1 MKQETLK
8 DQKIIIS
15 EKHEKEKKFW
25 FEKFSGNP
33 PKSSFPYNNKKRTG
47 TNRTFEKV
55 TFHMEG
61 DLLAKLKAISN
72 QSDYKLHIILMTG
85 LVLLVHKHLFDGN
98 DDILLGT
105 PIYKPDTDGDFI
117 NTVLPLRVPVNI
129 DATFKEMLNT
139 VGRGVAEASEN
150 QNYPLD
156 LLFEQLNLPVSV
168 DQLPILDVMLLLT
181 SIHDSKHA
189 ASVRS
194 NTIFSFS
201 MNGSALEG
209 EVRYNPALYERAGI
223 ERLTGHFI
231 YLIKNALVDLDQ
243 KVSHLEVISP
253 EEQGH
258 LLEDFNKAP
267 AAAVG
272 DTITAGDYPVHRL
285 FERQVEKNPHS
296 IAVKV
301 PVPGVN
307 GPLPGAVGTGTESIT
322 YGELNEKS
330 NQLARFLAARGVKP
344 GTFVATAVETCIE
357 VIVGMLAIFK
367 AGGVCLP
374 VSPVGPQESNAR
386 VVEENR
392 VKLLLT
398 RKRLEETAVDLM
410 RSFADENIIFLD
422 DEATYSGE
430 SSDLNLDIPAGNAA
444 FINYSSGTTGLP
456 KGILMDH
463 RSITHLAAGLE
474 SAVYKD
480 YTGILNVALVTL
492 FMSALS
498 LKQVFGSLMMGHTL
512 HLFPT
517 TMEPEGNDL
526 CEFYKRNNIDISDGA
541 PIHIRLLSRCPDPVI
556 WNLPVKHFI
565 IGGEVLTLHTVEA
578 FFSRFGTDAP
588 KIANIYGSAE
598 GGDVST
604 VYHVSRE
611 NINLF
616 DHIPLGKPFPDVEI
630 YILGK
635 EDRLQPVGTPGE
647 LCIAGKGL
655 SRGYHN
661 DPGLTA
667 EKFTLYR
674 PVPGEAPLRIYR
686 TGDLARWLPDGN
698 VEFLGRFDG
707 LSDVE
712 HQLQKHH
719 DVKECVL
726 MTGRYD
732 EQQDEL
738 LFAYIVSDKEI
749 NAAELKSYLT
759 ERFPAHKVP
768 DRFVKMERLPLTSN
782 FKIDRKHWLVPH
794 LETVQEII
802 APRNKIEAKLLT
814 LWADVLE
821 MEESKISV
829 DANFLELNG
838 NSLRTIMLISKI
850 FKEFEVRVPLAQVF
864 QQPTIIGLAQYIR
877 SAEETK
883 YYTIDPAEKKEYYPL
898 TSSQKRLYFIQQ
910 MYPESI
916 VYNLTMARALDSRF
930 DKDKIEHTFRQ
941 MIRRYE
947 ILRTSFTMSGDEP
960 VQRVLDAAD
969 VVFNIEYH
977 DIANEEKRPDDTEI
991 VQRIVRPID
1000 LSQPPLFRVGL
1011 VKVGENE
1018 YFLILDKHHIIM
1030 DAVSF
1035 NVFFGD
1041 FFSLF
1046 EGKEPEPVKLH
1057 YKDYAEWQNSDRMK
1071 EVAAGQKEFWLKE
1084 FDGDIPVLNIPTDY
1098 VRSDIQSSE
1107 GSSIDF
1113 MIKDD
1118 TFDQLRVFAN
1128 NEEVTSF
1135 VLFLSFFNILLSNLS
1150 GQEDIV
1156 VGTGTAGRGH
1166 QDLEKILGM
1175 FVNTLALRNY
1185 PVGNVTFREFVGDV
1199 KKRTLDVFD
1208 NQDYQFED
1216 LVETLPLEVDVS
1228 RNPLF
1233 DVMIVGQDIPVSEG
1247 DKAALQ
1253 FTPLKYRNRTTMY
1266 DLTFVF
1272 RESENGIN
1280 MTFEYSTSL
1289 FKEEAIETLIRFFKN
1304 IVSFALTQP
1313 DRTLKEI
1320 EIMTEEEKKQ
1330 VLYEFNDTAKDYPA
1344 SKTIHQLFDLQVER
1358 TPNNT
1363 AVYSMEHSEPG
1374 TLASLSYEE
1383 LNKKSNQLARLLRQK
1398 GVGAD
1403 SIVGLMVERSVGM
1416 IIGMMGILK
1425 AGGAYLPIDPRYPGG
1440 RVNYM
1445 LRDLGDPALVTCGSL
1460 ANNVDSAIPVILL
1473 DDAGTFR
1480 GDAANP
1486 DHINRPGDLAYVIFT
1501 SGTTGRPKGT
1511 MIEHKSLVNLC
1522 YWHNRYFEVTE
1533 KDNATQY
1540 AGFVFDASVWETFPY
1555 LVKGASIHIVG
1566 EEIKLDIG
1574 RLDNYFRQNN
1584 ITVSFMPPQF
1594 CQQFMEEVKDNSSLR
1609 LLLTGGDKLN
1619 RFVKR
1624 DYRFYNNYGPT
1635 ENTVVTCS
1643 FPVENQLENI
1653 PIGKPTDNVR
1663 VYILNENN
1671 MKVQPVGIPGELCIA
1686 GDGISRG
1693 YLNRPELTNEKFVKG
1708 HLSLVNREKEGTTN
1722 DQCPMTNDRLYKTGD
1737 LVRWLPDGNIEFLG
1751 RIDSQVKLRGFRI
1764 ELEEIQWLLQEH
1776 EKIREAVVMARE
1788 APEPGSREA
1797 GEVEKYLCAYIV
1809 PNIDKDLTEEPPPD
1823 DQPSLPAELKEYL
1836 SQSLPDYMI
1845 PAYFVELET
1854 IPLTANG
1861 KIDRRALPVPGKKK
1875 SKQYI
1880 APRNETEE
1888 KLTRLWM
1895 QVLQVEKIGIDDSF
1909 FDMGGNSVKII
1920 SVTKRINEEFG
1931 TNIPVVKLFR
1941 FTTIREIGQYLKT
1954 AAVMEDLIAEK
1965 DTVVDDNLVILKR
1978 GTPGADNVFF
1988 IHAITGEVEGYIE
2001 FCNLL
2006 DSKFNYWGVRFH
2018 QPDNFAP
2025 QSITIHQL
2033 AALYLE
2039 KIKRVQPVG
2048 PYSICGWSFGS
2059 IIAFEMIRQ
2068 LEQENESIRFFAI
2081 IDAEAPNESALSSV
2095 TEFNVETELERI
2107 RQFLPGIGIEEKV
2120 AGITDVDRLWPV
2132 VLEYLEEIDYDVEL
2146 IKKSLPQLIVA
2157 ALPNFAG
2164 LDLRELIYYLNLL
2177 RTFENARNGYIPES
2191 KVNTTA
2197 HFFGSSRPMEGINL
2211 DQETFKEFTGNNIRQ
2226 WNQFTTRPPRFYE
2239 ITGDHYS
2246 IFAKPDVVEAA
2257 KRFNHI
2263 IGSNS

>member
-1 MKQETLK
+1 MRQEALK

-25 FEKFSGNP
+25 FEKFAGNP
-33 PKSSFPYNNKKRTG
+33 PKSSFPYNNKNNKERTG
-47 TNRTFEKV
+47 THRTFEKV

-61 DLLAKLKAISN
+61 DILAKLKAISK
-72 QSDYKLHIILMTG
+72 QSDYKLHIILMTN

-105 PIYKPDTDGDFI
+105 PIYRPDTDGDFI
-117 NTVLPLRVPVNI
+117 NTILPLRVPVNMG
-129 DATFKEMLNT
+129 ATFKEMLNT

-156 LLFEQLNLPVSV
+156 LLFQQLDLPVSV

-181 SIHDSKHA
+181 NIHDSKHA
-189 ASVRS
+189 ASARS

-201 MNGSALEG
+201 MNGKALEG
-209 EVRYNPALYERAGI
+209 EVRYNPALYERVGV
-223 ERLTGHFI
+223 ERLAGHFI
-231 YLIKNALVDLDQ
+231 QLLKNALVDLDQ
-243 KVSHLEVISP
+243 KISHLEVMSP

-258 LLEDFNKAP
+258 LLKDFNKVP
-267 AAAVG
+267 DAAAG
-272 DTITAGDYPVHRL
+272 DTIAGSDYPVHRL
-285 FERQVEKNPHS
+285 FERQVEKAPHS
-296 IAVKV
+296 IAVQV
-301 PVPGVN
+301 PVTGVN
-307 GPLPGAVGTGTESIT
+307 GPLPGTADTGTDSIT

-330 NQLARFLAARGVKP
+330 NRLARLLAARGVKP
-344 GTFVATAVETCIE
+344 GILVATTVEPCIE
-357 VIVGMLAIFK
+357 VMIGMLAIFK

-398 RKRLEETAVDLM
+398 RKHLEETAADLL
-410 RSFADENIIFLD
+410 RSFAHGNIIFLD
-422 DEATYSGE
+422 DESAYSGD
-430 SSDLNLDIPAGNAA
+430 SSNLNLDIPAGSAA

-474 SAVYKD
+474 TAVYKN
-480 YTGILNVALVTL
+480 YTGVLNLALVTL

-498 LKQVFGSLMMGHTL
+498 LKQLFGSLLMGHTL
-512 HLFPT
+512 HLFPNT
-517 TMEPEGNDL
+517 TEPEGNDL

-541 PIHIRLLSRCPDPVI
+541 PIHIRLLSRCPDPAI
-556 WNLPVKHFI
+556 SNLPVKHYI
-565 IGGEVLTLHTVEA
+565 IGGEVLTPHTVEA
-578 FFSRFGTDAP
+578 FFSRFGSNPP
-588 KIANIYGSAE
+588 KISNIYSSAE
-598 GGDVST
+598 AGDVST

-647 LCIAGKGL
+647 LCIAGRGL
-655 SRGYHN
+655 SHGYHN
-661 DPGLTA
+661 NPGLTA
-667 EKFTLYR
+667 EKFTMYR

-726 MTGRYD
+726 MTGQYD

-738 LFAYIVSDKEI
+738 LFACIVSDKEI
-749 NAAELKSYLT
+749 DAAGLKSYLT
-759 ERFPAHKVP
+759 ERFPVNKIP
-768 DRFVKMERLPLTSN
+768 DRFVKMEKLPLTSN

-794 LETVQEII
+794 LDATQKII
-802 APRNKIEAKLLT
+802 APRNKIEAQLLT

-850 FKEFEVRVPLAQVF
+850 FKEFEVRVPLAEVF
-864 QQPTIIGLAQYIR
+864 QQPTIIGMAQYIK

-883 YYTIDPAEKKEYYPL
+883 YYTIEPAEKKDYYPL

-910 MYPESI
+910 MHPESI
-916 VYNLTMARALDSRF
+916 VYNLTTVRALDFRF
-930 DKDKIEHTFRQ
+930 DKDKIEHAFRQ

-947 ILRTSFTMSGDEP
+947 ILRTSFSMPGYES
-960 VQRVLDAAD
+960 VQRVLDVED

-977 DIANEEKRPDDTEI
+977 DITDEEKRPGDTEI
-991 VQRIVRPID
+991 VKRVVRPFD
-1000 LSQPPLFRVGL
+1000 LAQPPLFRVGL
-1011 VKVGENE
+1011 IKVGENE
-1018 YFLILDKHHIIM
+1018 YFLVLDKHHIIM

-1035 NVFFGD
+1035 HVFFGD
-1041 FFSLF
+1041 FYKLY
-1046 EGKEPEPVKLH
+1046 EGKELDPVTLH

-1071 EVAAGQKEFWLKE
+1071 EAAAKQKEFWLKE

-1098 VRSDIQSSE
+1098 LRPEIQNFE
-1107 GSSIDF
+1107 GNTIGF

-1118 TFDQLRVFAN
+1118 TFDRLRVFAN
-1128 NEEVTSF
+1128 NEEVTFF
-1135 VLFLSFFNILLSNLS
+1135 VLFLSFFNILLSNVS

-1166 QDLEKILGM
+1166 QDLEQILGM

-1185 PVGNVTFREFVGDV
+1185 PAGDVTFREFVGNV
-1199 KKRTLDVFD
+1199 KKKTLDAFD

-1247 DKAALQ
+1247 DKSALQ
-1253 FTPLKYRNRTTMY
+1253 ITPLKYQNQVTMF

-1272 RESENGIN
+1272 REYEDGIRMN
-1280 MTFEYSTSL
+1280 FEYSTSL
-1289 FKEEAIETLIRFFKN
+1289 FKKESIETLIRFFKN
-1304 IVSFALTQP
+1304 IVSSALTQP
-1313 DRTLKEI
+1313 DRTLNEI
-1320 EIMTEEEKKQ
+1320 EIMEGDEKKQ
-1330 VLYEFNDTAKDYPA
+1330 ILYTFNDTAKDYPE
-1344 SKTIHQLFDLQVER
+1344 SKTIHQLFEHQVER
-1358 TPNNT
+1358 TPGNT
-1363 AVYSMEHSEPG
+1363 AVHGLEYGEPG
-1374 TLASLSYEE
+1374 TLTSLSYNE
-1383 LNKKSNQLARLLRQK
+1383 LNEKSNQLARLLRQK
-1398 GVGAD
+1398 GVGVD
-1403 SIVGLMVERSVGM
+1403 SVVGLMVERSIGM
-1416 IIGMMGILK
+1416 IVGMMGILK
-1425 AGGAYLPIDPRYPGG
+1425 AGGAYLPIDPRYPAG

-1445 LRDLGDPALVTCGSL
+1445 LRDLGDPVLVTCGSP
-1460 ANNVDSAIPVILL
+1460 ANNVAPDIPVIFL
-1473 DDAGTFR
+1473 DDAAAFR

-1486 DHINRPGDLAYVIFT
+1486 DHVNHPGDLAYVIFT

-1511 MIEHKSLVNLC
+1511 MIEHRSLVNLC

-1555 LVKGASIHIVG
+1555 LVKGASIHIIG
-1566 EEIKLDIG
+1566 EEIKLDTG

-1594 CQQFMEEVKDNSSLR
+1594 CQQFMEEVEGNSSLR

-1643 FPVENQLENI
+1643 FPVEKQLENI

-1693 YLNRPELTNEKFVKG
+1693 YLNRPDLTAEKFVPG
-1708 HLSLVNREKEGTTN
+1708 HLTSLPGITGS
-1722 DQCPMTNDRLYKTGD
+1722 LYRTGD
-1737 LVRWLPDGNIEFLG
+1737 LTRWLPDGNIQFLG
-1751 RIDSQVKLRGFRI
+1751 RIDSQVKIRGFRI

-1788 APEPGSREA
+1788 TPKPGSRET
-1797 GEVEKYLCAYIV
+1797 GEIEKFLCAYIV
-1809 PNIDKDLTEEPPPD
+1809 PDNHKEPTEEPPPD
-1823 DQPSLPAELKEYL
+1823 GQPSLPVELKEYL

-1845 PAYFVELET
+1845 PEYFVELEI
-1854 IPLTANG
+1854 IPLTVNG
-1861 KIDRRALPVPGKKK
+1861 KIDWRALPEPGKKK
-1875 SKQYI
+1875 SEHYI

-1888 KLTRLWM
+1888 RLARLWM
-1895 QVLQVEKIGIDDSF
+1895 QILQVEKIGIDDSF
-1909 FDMGGNSVKII
+1909 FDMGGNSIKII

-1931 TNIPVVKLFR
+1931 TDIPVVKLFR
-1941 FTTIREIGQYLKT
+1941 FTTIREIAQYLNK
-1954 AAVMEDLIAEK
+1954 EEK
-1965 DTVVDDNLVILKR
+1965 SIRDRGKELQRGKVDR
-1978 GTPGADNVFF
+1978 S
-1988 IHAITGEVEGYIE
+1988 H
-2001 FCNLL
+2001 LL
-2006 DSKFNYWGVRFH
+2006 DRRRG
-2018 QPDNFAP
+2018 
-2025 QSITIHQL
+2025 
-2033 AALYLE
+2033 
-2039 KIKRVQPVG
+2039 
-2048 PYSICGWSFGS
+2048 
-2059 IIAFEMIRQ
+2059 
-2068 LEQENESIRFFAI
+2068 
-2081 IDAEAPNESALSSV
+2081 
-2095 TEFNVETELERI
+2095 
-2107 RQFLPGIGIEEKV
+2107 
-2120 AGITDVDRLWPV
+2120 
-2132 VLEYLEEIDYDVEL
+2132 
-2146 IKKSLPQLIVA
+2146 
-2157 ALPNFAG
+2157 
-2164 LDLRELIYYLNLL
+2164 
-2177 RTFENARNGYIPES
+2177 ARN
-2191 KVNTTA
+2191 A
-2197 HFFGSSRPMEGINL
+2197 
-2211 DQETFKEFTGNNIRQ
+2211 
-2226 WNQFTTRPPRFYE
+2226 
-2239 ITGDHYS
+2239 
-2246 IFAKPDVVEAA
+2246 
-2257 KRFNHI
+2257 
-2263 IGSNS
+2263 